1 MLELFRG
8 ELLSF
13 VSEDGKVA
21 EFVDEFLEDFM
32 KAVIRAIDRDPA
44 LIRKFLKDK
53 RASEEPAEENKD
65 SEEQKWDEKAMI
77 PMIFARVQRR
87 VPSKYFIY
95 NTILDMIRQICIQA
109 DGKIFV
115 QDKGSETLEA
125 VYEAKKDLQ
134 LLFMQD
140 QRIFF
145 QVQPM
150 S

>member
-53 RASEEPAEENKD
+53 PASEEPAEENKED
-65 SEEQKWDEKAMI
+65 SEEKKWDEKAMI

-109 DGKIFV
+109 DGKIFA

-140 QRIFF
+140 
-145 QVQPM
+145 
-150 S
+150 